1 MKDFDDMD
9 HIPAWDHFKFLRGD
23 DEDGEQWKNNPKI
36 ERAKNLY
43 NQGREI
49 YKCAAIFC
57 ETLTG
62 EMADMTKE
70 LIMQNVM
77 MLCPKIVGA
86 EGGDL
91 YIIRMENAS
100 IIRTNAKELET
111 QVRAAV
117 LYENCKEADHDILI
131 KEIAT
136 FREFF
141 KEWVSHFEK
150 DDFEDE
156 WGLY

>member
-9 HIPAWDHFKFLRGD
+9 HMPNWDAFNFLRD
-23 DEDGEQWKNNPKI
+23 EEEDGEQWKNNPKI

-43 NQGREI
+43 EQARQVYN
-49 YKCAAIFC
+49 YAALFC

-62 EMADMTKE
+62 EMADMSKE
-70 LIMQNVM
+70 LIMQNAM

-86 EGGDL
+86 EGGGM
-91 YIIRMENAS
+91 YILRMENTS
-100 IIRTNAKELET
+100 IIRTNARELET
-111 QVRAAV
+111 QIKASA
-117 LYENCKEADHDILI
+117 LFENCRELDAAIVV
-131 KEIAT
+131 KEIDK
-136 FREFF
+136 F
-141 KEWVSHFEK
+141 KALFKIWVSHFEK

>member
-9 HIPAWDHFKFLRGD
+9 HMPDWDRFNKFND
-23 DEDGEQWKNNPKI
+23 DEGEEWKDAPKI
-36 ERAKNLY
+36 ERAKKLY
-43 NQGREI
+43 NQARQV
-49 YKCAAIFC
+49 YKYAAIFC

-70 LIMQNVM
+70 LIMQNAM

-100 IIRTNAKELET
+100 IIRTNARELEV
-111 QVRAAV
+111 QVKSA
-117 LYENCKEADHDILI
+117 LLFDNCKETDSTIVIA
-131 KEIAT
+131 EISK
-136 FREFF
+136 FRELF
-141 KEWVSHFEK
+141 KEWVKYFEK